1 MNGLLSTSLT
11 AGSRQLYRRA
21 WSVFRE
27 FYVQFYGSANPSLPL
42 FPHCI
47 PLFISYLSFRKLAFS
62 TITSYLAAISYVHK
76 LRGFPDPTKSFLIQK
91 LLSALSRKRS
101 VDVRLPVTRP
111 VLHELIRSLSFTNS
125 SAFQRS
131 LYATMFLVAFY
142 GLFRI
147 GELATKSTRVASSVV
162 QFHNLTFLSTHE
174 AKISISNY
182 KHNTCNRPFDII
194 LAREVSQPFCPVAAL
209 LQYCSTRGDR
219 PGPLFCHADYS
230 PISVHQFNREL
241 QRCLAFCGLDTSR
254 YKSHSFRIG
263 GACHAADKGYSD
275 AQIRA
280 LGRWKSEAFKV
291 YLRST
296 VCHAN

>member
-1 MNGLLSTSLT
+1 MLSTSLT
-11 AGSRQLYRRA
+11 DGSRQLYRRA

-27 FYVQFYGSANPSLPL
+27 FYAQFYGSANPSLPL
-42 FPHCI
+42 FPYCI

-111 VLHELIRSLSFTNS
+111 LLHELIRSLRFTNS

-147 GELATKSTRVASSVV
+147 GELATKSTRVSSSVV
-162 QFHNLTFLSTHE
+162 QFNNVTFLSTDE

-182 KHNTCNRPFDII
+182 KHNTSNRPFDII
-194 LAREVSQPFCPVAAL
+194 LTREVSQPFCPVAAL

-219 PGPLFCHADYS
+219 PGPLFCHADHS
-230 PISVHQFNREL
+230 PISVHQFTREL